1 MDYTIAVKNKDI
13 WEFYDKHPNM
23 NFEEMNLI
31 MIDILEQIF
40 EKTNPS
46 LNTNI
51 ASQLLDNMKSLQNQ
65 VSNVTDLFSKSQTDM
80 NTNFALKFM
89 EFKKDYI
96 EDLKMIL
103 ANNTSD
109 RVAPII
115 KEYNESLY
123 DKTKNMINDIIPKNQ
138 ENLSKDIVESFK
150 SFHSVI
156 NHDTNMLMKSNIT
169 KETLDTFISSIDE
182 KFSKTVLSSQNIFN
196 TLITSS
202 ENRLESKLTELRD
215 ISKSNNSSQHEL
227 QNNVHELLMKMHN
240 SSSKGKISENL
251 LFNVL
256 MSLYPTAEIQS
267 VGTTK
272 ETGDIMLIRKNKP
285 TILLENKDYERNV
298 GGDEIKKF
306 IRDVELQNCS
316 GIMLSQHTGIVNK
329 DNFEIEMHN
338 GNVIVYIHKV
348 EHDADK
354 IKTAVDIIDN
364 FKSTIENS
372 DQKESDLLNIDK
384 EVLDSI
390 NKEYQLFIGNKLSHI
405 KTLKDYHQKL
415 LTQVDELK
423 IPNLEQYLSKLYAS
437 SNSKNDVCEHCNY
450 VAKNSRALL
459 AHYRGCPVK
468 KQSNNNTNT
477 ITNTLPLGYIQVDT
491 RNSFT

>member
-1 MDYTIAVKNKDI
+1 MDYTIAVQNKDI
-13 WEFYDKHPNM
+13 WEFYNSHPNM

-65 VSNVTDLFSKSQTDM
+65 VSNVTEMFSKSQSDM
-80 NTNFALKFM
+80 NTNFTLKFM

-115 KEYNESLY
+115 KEYNESLF
-123 DKTKNMINDIIPKNQ
+123 DKTKNMIHEIIPKNQ
-138 ENLSKDIVESFK
+138 DSLSKDIENSFK

-156 NHDTNMLMKSNIT
+156 NHDTNMLMKSSIT
-169 KETLDTFISSIDE
+169 KETLDTFINSLDE
-182 KFSKTVLSSQNIFN
+182 KFAKTILSSQNIFN
-196 TLITSS
+196 SLLTSS

-215 ISKSNNSSQHEL
+215 ISKSNDSSQSAL
-227 QNNVHELLMKMHN
+227 QTNITDLLKKFEN
-240 SSSKGKISENL
+240 SSSKGRISENL

-272 ETGDIMLIRKNKP
+272 ETGDIMLIRKDKP
-285 TILLENKDYERNV
+285 VILFENKNYDKNV
-298 GGDEIKKF
+298 GQEEIKKF
-306 IRDVELQNCS
+306 IRDIEMQNCS
-316 GIMLSQHTGIVNK
+316 GIMLSQHTGVVNK

-338 GNVIVYIHKV
+338 GNVLVYMHKV
-348 EHDADK
+348 EYDADK

-364 FKSTIENS
+364 FKSTIENI
-372 DQKESDLLNIDK
+372 DQKGGDLLSIDK
-384 EVLDSI
+384 EMLDDI
-390 NKEYQLFIGNKLSHI
+390 NKEYQMFIANKMSHI
-405 KTLKDYHQKL
+405 KTIKDYNQRIL
-415 LTQVDELK
+415 AQVDEFKL
-423 IPNLEQYLSKLYAS
+423 PNLERYLSKLYATTG
-437 SNSKNDVCEHCNY
+437 SKNDVCEYCGF
-450 VAKNSRALL
+450 VAKNQRSLT
-459 AHYRGCPVK
+459 AHYRGCSAK
-468 KQSNNNTNT
+468 KQFAAPTESQNVCNTM
-477 ITNTLPLGYIQVDT
+477 IQIDT
-491 RNSFT
+491 MSR